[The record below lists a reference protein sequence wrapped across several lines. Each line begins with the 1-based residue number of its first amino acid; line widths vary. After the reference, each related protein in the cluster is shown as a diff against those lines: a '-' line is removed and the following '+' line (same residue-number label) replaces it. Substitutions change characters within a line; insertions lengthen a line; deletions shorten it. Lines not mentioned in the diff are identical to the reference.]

1 MNKYEKLLIKAE
13 NEGVLVVEVDCK
25 SNKPCAKC
33 KGNIIYINKNTTIE
47 EKYCLLAE
55 ELGHYKLTVGN
66 ITKLQDVKDVKQEL
80 LARKWSYENLI
91 PINNLIEA
99 LSIGINSIEEI
110 TEYFNV
116 TENFFYKTIE
126 FYKRKYGIYF
136 VGNDYLLRFEP
147 LKLLN
152 FYGEEV
158 YPFSNERLYSKESAR

>member
-1 MNKYEKLLIKAE
+1 MTKYEKLLNSAHLQGINVYE
-13 NEGVLVVEVDCK
+13 LDLGVDI
-25 SNKPCAKC
+25 PCGKC
-33 KGNIIYINKNTTIE
+33 VGNNIIINNRIK
-47 EKYCLLAE
+47 EKEKICVLLE
-55 ELGHYKLTVGN
+55 ELGHYKLNVGN

-116 TENFFYKTIE
+116 TENFFYKAIE
-126 FYKRKYGIYF
+126 FYKRKYGVYF
-136 VGNDYLLRFEP
+136 VGNNYLLYFEP

-158 YPFSNERLYSKESAR
+158 YPFPNENLNIKNIR